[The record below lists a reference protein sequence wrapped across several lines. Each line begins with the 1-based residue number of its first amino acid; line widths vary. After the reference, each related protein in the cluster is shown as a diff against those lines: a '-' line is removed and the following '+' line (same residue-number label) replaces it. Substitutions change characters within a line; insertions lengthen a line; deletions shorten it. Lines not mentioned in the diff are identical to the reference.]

1 IPLSKVISVQPRVLS
16 NGVQG
21 LNFNGLF
28 LTKSDVVPVDTLLTF
43 GNASEV
49 AEYFGY
55 ESAQYKAALS
65 YFNGYENSFS
75 KPRG

>member
-1 IPLSKVISVQPRVLS
+1 MSIPLSKVISVQPRVLS

-43 GNASEV
+43 GNA
-49 AEYFGY
+49 
-55 ESAQYKAALS
+55 
-65 YFNGYENSFS
+65 
-75 KPRG
+75 